1 LDLNSHINLLEKKNR
16 KMFGPMHFLLLCII
30 FSAIILALL
39 FYTEPMIAVG
49 ASGFIAFI
57 LHYFYAQVAFKKL
70 NDRITLLQTK
80 IENSGL

>member
-1 LDLNSHINLLEKKNR
+1 
-16 KMFGPMHFLLLCII
+16 
-30 FSAIILALL
+30 
-39 FYTEPMIAVG
+39 MIAVG

-57 LHYFYAQVAFKKL
+57 LHYFYSQVAFKKL